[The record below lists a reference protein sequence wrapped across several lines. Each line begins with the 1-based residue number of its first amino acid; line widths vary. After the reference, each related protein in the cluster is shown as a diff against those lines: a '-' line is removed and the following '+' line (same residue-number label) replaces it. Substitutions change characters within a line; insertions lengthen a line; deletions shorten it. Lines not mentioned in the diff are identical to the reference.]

1 MQHDLYTWQVMG
13 DKFIRT
19 KKTSSSDFID
29 NTITKWLKEVSP
41 KQREEFFDTLFEV
54 FNSTNAKTL
63 NELSSK
69 WFKNAATII
78 KTYNNLNPETKKM
91 MTKTLS
97 TLLRIGT
104 NNITIRKTK
113 NEKFKEIPK
122 KQQKSNKNQEK
133 SLLN

>member
-104 NNITIRKTK
+104 NNIIIRKTK

>member
-13 DKFIRT
+13 DEFIRT

>member
-122 KQQKSNKNQEK
+122 KQQKSNKNQQK